1 MRLHAGLDST
11 WTSDASGSRDSGVAL
26 HSPKGDA
33 EEMAHMFFMNRP
45 VPDVMGSSQLQD
57 APIHTTQPS
66 HEPAPEQ
73 TLPQDRRTIRAPDPF
88 SHGSRHTH
96 AAVRAARRSKRR
108 R

>member
-1 MRLHAGLDST
+1 
-11 WTSDASGSRDSGVAL
+11 
-26 HSPKGDA
+26 
-33 EEMAHMFFMNRP
+33 MFFMNRP

-96 AAVRAARRSKRR
+96 AAVRAARRAKRR